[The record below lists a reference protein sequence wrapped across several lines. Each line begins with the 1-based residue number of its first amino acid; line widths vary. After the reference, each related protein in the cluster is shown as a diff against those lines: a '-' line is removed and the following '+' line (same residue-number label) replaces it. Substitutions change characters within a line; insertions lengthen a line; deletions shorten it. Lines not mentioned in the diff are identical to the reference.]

1 MNSMAKLG
9 LFGNAD
15 GRTDVWA
22 TPQDLFNKL
31 NNVFNFDLDVCALP
45 ENAKCERYFTP
56 EADGLKQEWKGMCWM
71 NPPYGREIS
80 DWIQKAVLAT
90 KKGSTVVALL
100 PARTDVGWWQE
111 HCIHREIHFIKGRL
125 KFGGCKHNAPFGCAV
140 VVFRPNLND
149 VDWHSDGAK
158 SD

>member
-9 LFGNAD
+9 LFGNAE

-31 NNVFNFDLDVCALP
+31 NTVFKFDLDVCALP
-45 ENAKCERYFTP
+45 ENAKCHRYFTP
-56 EADGLKQEWKGMCWM
+56 EIDGLAQDWNGTCWM

-80 DWIQKAVLAT
+80 MWIEKAVSTANA
-90 KKGSTVVALL
+90 GHTVVALL

-111 HCIHREIHFIKGRL
+111 HCIHREIHYIKGRL

-140 VVFRPNLND
+140 VVFRPSLGD
-149 VDWHSDGAK
+149 VKWESVGGGA
-158 SD
+158 